1 MFSFVAGEFD
11 LHLVIA
17 DNSEYNSARE
27 DKIIRKFSQILAK
40 KYALFF
46 EFGKNEQFSIA
57 DYSKTIRR
65 WKKIPDNE
73 KLLIVW
79 IFNKNMNKSYSN
91 LYRFQKI
98 ISCKKIVFRNKK
110 IHVDYF
116 ALENARNFFC

>member
-1 MFSFVAGEFD
+1 MSAKSNHFYFEIVFIKYCKFFIILYLLREILFSFVAGEFD

-65 WKKIPDNE
+65 
-73 KLLIVW
+73 
-79 IFNKNMNKSYSN
+79 
-91 LYRFQKI
+91 
-98 ISCKKIVFRNKK
+98 
-110 IHVDYF
+110 
-116 ALENARNFFC
+116 